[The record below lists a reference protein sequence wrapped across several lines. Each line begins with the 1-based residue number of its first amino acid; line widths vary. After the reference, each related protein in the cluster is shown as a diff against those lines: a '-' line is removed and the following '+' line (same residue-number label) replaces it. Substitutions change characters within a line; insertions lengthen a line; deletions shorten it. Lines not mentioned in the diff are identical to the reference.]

1 MFKNFM
7 TALHRIWNPWPLK
20 PVKIPLEAFA
30 VASGTDEE
38 TNKFGPYMW
47 VWDEGMGVF
56 FVFRNMPWAKV
67 RFDKRAVPGLIKA
80 LEKVNDKL
88 D

>member
-1 MFKNFM
+1 MLKNLL
-7 TALHRIWNPWPLK
+7 TAFDRMWNPWPLK
-20 PVKIPLEAFA
+20 PVKIPDEAFV
-30 VASGTDEE
+30 VAAGTD
-38 TNKFGPYMW
+38 KFGPYMW

-67 RFDKRAVPGLIKA
+67 RFDKRAVPGLIRA

>member
-1 MFKNFM
+1 MFNFM
-7 TALHRIWNPWPLK
+7 TALQRMWNPWPLN
-20 PVKIPLEAFA
+20 PVKIPDGAFVVTA
-30 VASGTDEE
+30 GTDEE
-38 TNKFGPYMW
+38 TERFGPYMW
-47 VWDEGMGVF
+47 VWDEEMGVF
-56 FVFRNMPWAKV
+56 FVFRNMPWAKI

>member
-1 MFKNFM
+1 MMFKNFM
-7 TALHRIWNPWPLK
+7 TALHRMWNPWPLN
-20 PVKIPLEAFA
+20 PVKIPEGAF
-30 VASGTDEE
+30 VVETD
-38 TNKFGPYMW
+38 KFGPYMW
-47 VWDEGMGVF
+47 VWNEGMGIF

>member
-1 MFKNFM
+1 MLKNFM
-7 TALHRIWNPWPLK
+7 TSLHRIWNPWPLN
-20 PVKIPLEAFA
+20 PVKIPDGAFSVSA
-30 VASGTDEE
+30 ETD
-38 TNKFGPYMW
+38 KFGPYMW
-47 VWDEGMGVF
+47 VWDEGIGVF

>member
-1 MFKNFM
+1 
-7 TALHRIWNPWPLK
+7 
-20 PVKIPLEAFA
+20 
-30 VASGTDEE
+30 
-38 TNKFGPYMW
+38 MW
-47 VWDEGMGVF
+47 VWNEGIGVF